1 MNNKDNSE
9 FIFTLS
15 CPDTSGIVAEVAGF
29 MAKSNLTIK
38 ESNQFGDSETNSF
51 FMRVKALSINGNDK
65 IDINDIK
72 NNFKLIAKK
81 RKMEFNIYNANE
93 VPKIIIM
100 VSKFDH
106 CLVDL
111 LYRVKI
117 GELKAKIVAIISNH
131 SDTEMLANSYG
142 IPFHYIK
149 VTNENKKSAENAL
162 EQLITKYNAEAII
175 LARYM
180 QILSK
185 EISDKYSSKII
196 NIHHSFLP
204 SFKGAS
210 PYKQAYKRGVKLIGA
225 TAHFVTSDLDE
236 GPIIE
241 QDVARV
247 THVTSSSDMV
257 AAGRDVERIVL
268 FRAVKYFIERRVLLN
283 KNKTI
288 VFN

>member
-51 FMRVKALSINGNDK
+51 FMRVKALSINGKDK
-65 IDINDIK
+65 IDINDIR

-81 RKMEFNIYNANE
+81 RKMMFNIYNANE
-93 VPKIIIM
+93 VPKIIVM

-131 SDTEMLANSYG
+131 SDTEILANSYS
-142 IPFHYIK
+142 IPFHCIK

>member
-1 MNNKDNSE
+1 MINKE
-9 FIFTLS
+9 IILTLS
-15 CPDTSGIVAEVAGF
+15 CPDASGIVAEVAGF
-29 MAKSNLTIK
+29 MSNQGLTIK
-38 ESNQFGDSETNSF
+38 ESNQYGDSDTNTF
-51 FMRVKALSINGNDK
+51 FLRMRSMTIDNHKIN
-65 IDINDIK
+65 IK
-72 NNFKLIAKK
+72 NLITSFSKIAKN
-81 RKMEFNIYNANE
+81 RSMHFNMYDSSIT
-93 VPKIIIM
+93 PKLIIM

-106 CLVDL
+106 CLMDL
-111 LYRVKI
+111 LYRVKTK
-117 GELKAKIVAIISNH
+117 ELNANVCAVISNH
-131 SDTEMLANSYG
+131 KNVKKLVNSYE
-142 IPFHYIK
+142 IPFHYIEVNK
-149 VTNENKKSAENAL
+149 NSKKGAENKL
-162 EQLITKYNAEAII
+162 EKLIKKYDAEAII

-185 EISDKYSSKII
+185 KITVKYSGRLI

-247 THVTSSSDMV
+247 THTTSANDMV
-257 AAGRDVERIVL
+257 VAGRDVERIVL
-268 FRAVKYFIERRVLLN
+268 YRAVKNYIERRVLLN

>member
-1 MNNKDNSE
+1 MINKENTE
-9 FIFTLS
+9 IILTLA

-29 MAKSNLTIK
+29 MAEQGLTIK
-38 ESNQFGDSETNSF
+38 ESNQFGDIDTDMF
-51 FMRVKALSINGNDK
+51 FMRVCATKIVNKQISIDNLIKSFSK
-65 IDINDIK
+65 IAVN
-72 NNFKLIAKK
+72 
-81 RKMEFNIYNANE
+81 RSMVFNIYNTE
-93 VPKIIIM
+93 VLPKLIIM

-106 CLVDL
+106 CLMDL
-111 LYRVKI
+111 LYRVKTK
-117 GELKAKIVAIISNH
+117 ELKAEICAVVSNH
-131 SDTEMLANSYG
+131 SDVEKLVKSYE
-142 IPFHYIK
+142 IPFHHIK
-149 VTNENKKSAENAL
+149 VNASIKKEAEM
-162 EQLITKYNAEAII
+162 QLDDLILNYKADAII

-185 EISDKYSSKII
+185 EISEKYSGKII

-210 PYKQAYKRGVKLIGA
+210 PYKQAYNRGVKLIGA

-247 THVTSSSDMV
+247 SHSNSSSDMV

-268 FRAVKYFIERRVLLN
+268 FRAVKNFVERRVLLN
-283 KNKTI
+283 KHKTI

>member
-51 FMRVKALSINGNDK
+51 FMRVKALSINANDK
-65 IDINDIK
+65 IDINDIR